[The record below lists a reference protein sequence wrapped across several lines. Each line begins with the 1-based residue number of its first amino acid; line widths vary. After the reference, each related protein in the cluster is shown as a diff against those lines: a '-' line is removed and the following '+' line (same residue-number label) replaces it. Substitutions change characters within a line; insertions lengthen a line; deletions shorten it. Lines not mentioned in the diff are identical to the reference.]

1 MELIEIIGGVLT
13 PLTAFVV
20 GFNIGRF
27 NYTITKLSKDPFKSE
42 EYENFLKNKRE
53 DSFKNFF
60 NYYVGMPG
68 RYFAYK
74 YFDNPKNW
82 K

>member
-1 MELIEIIGGVLT
+1 
-13 PLTAFVV
+13 
-20 GFNIGRF
+20 
-27 NYTITKLSKDPFKSE
+27 LSKDPFKSE